1 MLRKFPGCP
10 FSEGG
15 QALLG
20 EAGVRADP
28 LQAEASVWGRAGH
41 PGPSSPSWV
50 PATSGGD
57 LHGPPTCMSSSS
69 HLFPE
74 AGGLGV
80 LGSTEDFLAP
90 KEIPGVSPP
99 QAAASCLAFPLLPTF
114 LGFCAMGFASNGLGL
129 ESKTPHKTCILVRQ
143 CLEAK
148 GHSDPGICRLFG
160 FSARVRC
167 LPAARNCQEPQ
178 SSWRTVEL
186 PRSAQGLCVT

>member
-1 MLRKFPGCP
+1 M
-10 FSEGG
+10 
-15 QALLG
+15 
-20 EAGVRADP
+20 
-28 LQAEASVWGRAGH
+28 
-41 PGPSSPSWV
+41 
-50 PATSGGD
+50 
-57 LHGPPTCMSSSS
+57 
-69 HLFPE
+69 
-74 AGGLGV
+74 
-80 LGSTEDFLAP
+80 GSTEDFLTP
-90 KEIPGVSPP
+90 KEIPDVSPP

-148 GHSDPGICRLFG
+148 GHSDLGICRLFG